1 MSFWFISVAV
11 PNSLLEFGTA
21 TMVGLWSSLEK
32 ASLKEGEDQSDQ
44 WFESGFFAAQVEML
58 RTMQNLKD
66 STILFCSY
74 FKKFTLKDKHSEL
87 ILCK

>member
-11 PNSLLEFGTA
+11 PNSELEFGTA

-32 ASLKEGEDQSDQ
+32 ASLKEGDDQSDQ
-44 WFESGFFAAQVEML
+44 WCESAFFAAQVEML
-58 RTMQNLKD
+58 CTMQNLKD

-74 FKKFTLKDKHSEL
+74 FQKFTLKDRHNEL